1 MAEGWI
7 KVDEELPDHNKTR
20 RLMKL
25 LDIDNDK
32 AVGLVV
38 KLWLFTF
45 RVAIATGDLE
55 PWGDDG
61 IAEGVRWKG
70 DPHKLVEALRTCGKA
85 LEDGSRGPGFLEG
98 YIVHDFSSRMRSVV
112 YDRERQKN
120 RREGKPA
127 AAARPAPAAPQVLSA
142 AAADDIRRMWSD
154 FALQHGLEAAAPEST
169 RIPATLTPEVFQQIL
184 TAAADQRYLFGDGRD
199 GWKMTL
205 GWLLKTENRVKVLG
219 RQYVTSP
226 GKPAA
231 EAAAGERVVKDY
243 RKRTDEI
250 LAGRNGGDKKPR

>member
-127 AAARPAPAAPQVLSA
+127 AAARPAQEAQPGCG
-142 AAADDIRRMWSD
+142 IRVFD
-154 FALQHGLEAAAPEST
+154 T
-169 RIPATLTPEVFQQIL
+169 RSIRVCRACF
-184 TAAADQRYLFGDGRD
+184 DQLPPC
-199 GWKMTL
+199 
-205 GWLLKTENRVKVLG
+205 
-219 RQYVTSP
+219 RQ
-226 GKPAA
+226 
-231 EAAAGERVVKDY
+231 AG
-243 RKRTDEI
+243 
-250 LAGRNGGDKKPR
+250 AGRRRRTGRRGSCRASTHRSTGRNT